1 VILEPVNPHVLA
13 WLRPHPRQ
21 PVVALHN
28 VTSSVQHW
36 PRSAVPLEGHLM
48 DTVGGLIV
56 RPDWRAIE
64 LEPYAAAWLCQ
75 A

>member
-1 VILEPVNPHVLA
+1 MLA

-28 VTSSVQHW
+28 VTGSVQHW
-36 PRSAVPLEGHLM
+36 PRSAVPIEGHLM
-48 DTVGGLIV
+48 DTIGGLV
-56 RPDWRAIE
+56 VPPDGRAVA
-64 LEPYAAAWLCQ
+64 LEPYAAAWLRQ